1 MKRGAVIS
9 WDVVLFAGI
18 VLLFA
23 INSASSLYLIAGFCT
38 VLIFS
43 NCLRNHIAVY
53 KLTGKIY

>member
-9 WDVVLFAGI
+9 WDVALFVGI
-18 VLLFA
+18 VLLLALNGAGNLF
-23 INSASSLYLIAGFCT
+23 LIAGFCT